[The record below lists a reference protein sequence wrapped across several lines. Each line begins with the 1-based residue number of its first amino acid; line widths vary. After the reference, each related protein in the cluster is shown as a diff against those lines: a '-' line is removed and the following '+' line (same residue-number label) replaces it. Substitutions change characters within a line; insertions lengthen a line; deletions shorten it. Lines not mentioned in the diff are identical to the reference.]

1 MMQGGDIDEGNS
13 LSNARKKD
21 VAASEMLKE
30 IFNNIDSSKQGNTLD
45 ADKLK
50 DDIYQMYLQTLPDR
64 NFRRQF
70 LTRQGIAGF
79 SGDINRNL
87 VTTGTN
93 MANQIARIKYGP
105 EIMRNLESASASLE
119 GNPNKARLGDFVA
132 EMTMRAEKQIRP
144 TAEDSI
150 GYEASRFVTT
160 AAFLWMM
167 TSIKTMV
174 AQLTAVPVFV
184 APVLASHHGVAK
196 TAAALAS
203 TLNVFNGLGVTK
215 TNPDGSTSYTMPSME
230 NLKGL
235 TADEKLAAQYMR
247 DTGISDTTMAFDLGN
262 CRNVP
267 TAEARSAFAR
277 GRKATS
283 DAMTALFHHAERM
296 LREVTFMTS
305 YRLNRDKGLTHEAAL
320 SAAAAESHE
329 ALGNYHASERPRG
342 LAANKA
348 GEVGLSAD
356 SPIGRAILQFKM
368 FPAFV
373 TTYFIRNAYNMFK
386 GLTPE
391 ERKQAKIQ
399 FLGSLG
405 MSYALAG
412 YVGIPGI
419 SMAMGVIQG
428 ALNALNK
435 MSGDDEDDPLE
446 GRDFEFWFRNIWLP
460 QTFGNVKIGG
470 YTLDEFLDKGLI
482 AGLTGYDISS
492 SMSMNNMWFPEVK
505 DQATAQA
512 EMMDYLLSLGGPG
525 VSLVKQTG
533 RAIDFFNQG
542 KILQGMEQLAPALFR
557 APLTAYRYSQE
568 GAQTTT
574 GASIKDAEEFTIGQ
588 ILAQGAGFATD
599 GLQARREAIFKIQGL
614 ILEAKR
620 DRSSA
625 LARLDLE
632 ITKGSDNDVEKSIDK
647 IIKYND
653 KNYWDPITSAQI
665 NESLKKRMERRLMSD
680 RGFPIDKKYYP
691 QVMDLLE
698 PSYKKLERESPK

>member
-1 MMQGGDIDEGNS
+1 
-13 LSNARKKD
+13 
-21 VAASEMLKE
+21 
-30 IFNNIDSSKQGNTLD
+30 
-45 ADKLK
+45 
-50 DDIYQMYLQTLPDR
+50 
-64 NFRRQF
+64 
-70 LTRQGIAGF
+70 
-79 SGDINRNL
+79 
-87 VTTGTN
+87 
-93 MANQIARIKYGP
+93 
-105 EIMRNLESASASLE
+105 
-119 GNPNKARLGDFVA
+119 
-132 EMTMRAEKQIRP
+132 
-144 TAEDSI
+144 
-150 GYEASRFVTT
+150 
-160 AAFLWMM
+160 
-167 TSIKTMV
+167 
-174 AQLTAVPVFV
+174 
-184 APVLASHHGVAK
+184 
-196 TAAALAS
+196 
-203 TLNVFNGLGVTK
+203 
-215 TNPDGSTSYTMPSME
+215 
-230 NLKGL
+230 
-235 TADEKLAAQYMR
+235 
-247 DTGISDTTMAFDLGN
+247 
-262 CRNVP
+262 
-267 TAEARSAFAR
+267 
-277 GRKATS
+277 
-283 DAMTALFHHAERM
+283 
-296 LREVTFMTS
+296 
-305 YRLNRDKGLTHEAAL
+305 
-320 SAAAAESHE
+320 
-329 ALGNYHASERPRG
+329 
-342 LAANKA
+342 
-348 GEVGLSAD
+348 
-356 SPIGRAILQFKM
+356 
-368 FPAFV
+368 
-373 TTYFIRNAYNMFK
+373 MFK

-391 ERKQAKIQ
+391 ERKQAKVQ
-399 FLGSLG
+399 FLGTLG
-405 MSYALAG
+405 MSYLLAG

-599 GLQARREAIFKIQGL
+599 GLQTRREAIFKVQGMV
-614 ILEAKR
+614 LEAKR
-620 DRSSA
+620 ERSAA

-632 ITKGSDNDVEKSIDK
+632 INKGSDADVEKAIDK

-653 KNYWDPITSAQI
+653 KNYWDMITGDQI
-665 NESLKKRMERRLMSD
+665 SQSTRKRMERRMLSD

-698 PSYKKLERESPK
+698 PSYKKLEREAQK